1 VRRRRGWCAAVL
13 LLAPLLLGPEP
24 VAAGEPSELARLF
37 PFAADVFVAEDGL
50 ARLELSDPVLSQSGE
65 ADRRIVDRGGEP
77 VPFLLDPGTEV
88 EVESLWTAPARV
100 LDVDRGQVARER
112 LPPRTSEDYELAWP
126 EAVPAGES
134 VALVVEAAPQAYVR
148 SVSVAGR
155 RGDELVVL
163 VQDRPLSRIAAS
175 AARLDRIELPRFD
188 GESIVVR
195 IRGDEGFYL
204 EPRFRFESRRTRK
217 ADDASSIP
225 LRIRS
230 QRQERGRTIVELER
244 PNGVVPEALRVTSS
258 TPSFDRSVEIF
269 DVGSAAA
276 DRALGDGRIL
286 RAAGPGQPIEARDVR
301 VHPAEGTGLR
311 VEIVDGSSP
320 PLGALEFA
328 ARVRR
333 PALLFQVP
341 ARSEGPAATL
351 YFGGGRAVAPDYDI
365 AALLP
370 DPDRSLTG
378 ERAQIA
384 ARLRDDASLVRAR
397 LGEVRRNPAYDDEPA
412 LGFAM
417 RAGAEL
423 DPRTFAHR
431 RRLTIGASADGLS
444 DLSLSPDDLALA
456 RADLGDLRIV
466 DDRARQW
473 PYLLDPGGTSNRVE
487 LDVERSRGEAG
498 SSIYTFRP
506 TRSPLRTDALRL
518 VAQSRFFDRDYRLV
532 ADTEDGR
539 RSLAAGRLRGARGE
553 SEVVISFPETRL
565 DALELTVVD
574 GDDAPLEL
582 SASADVRLP
591 RLYVAAAP
599 GDYALLLGD
608 ASAESPS
615 YDLGRAREMVRALRS
630 VPISAGAIE
639 PNPEYQS
646 LARLFS
652 QSASRPLLQ
661 RVLLWATILAAVAVL
676 IFLTLR
682 LARSGSDDSA

>member
-1 VRRRRGWCAAVL
+1 MRAWCVAAL
-13 LLAPLLLGPEP
+13 LVASLCLGPGP
-24 VAAGEPSELARLF
+24 GAAGEPSEVARLF
-37 PFAADVFVAEDGL
+37 PFAADIFVAEDGL
-50 ARLELSDPVLSQSGE
+50 ARLPLPDTVLSQSGE
-65 ADRRIVDRGGEP
+65 ADRRIVDRNGEP
-77 VPFLLDPGTEV
+77 APFLVDPGSEV
-88 EVESLWTAPARV
+88 EVESVWTAPARV
-100 LDVDRGQVARER
+100 LDVDRGQTAREG

-126 EAVPAGES
+126 EDAPPGES
-134 VALVVEAAPQAYVR
+134 LALVVEAAPRAYVR
-148 SVSVAGR
+148 GVSVAGR
-155 RGDELVVL
+155 RGEELSVL
-163 VQDRPLSRIAAS
+163 MDDRPLSRLASS
-175 AARLDRIELPRFD
+175 AAELDRIELPRFD
-188 GESIVVR
+188 GESLLVR

-217 ADDASSIP
+217 AGDASSIP

-230 QRQERGRTIVELER
+230 QRRESGRTIVELER
-244 PNGVVPEALRVTSS
+244 PSGLVPEALRVTSS
-258 TPSFDRSVEIF
+258 TPSFDRPVAVF
-269 DVGSAAA
+269 DVGSASA
-276 DRALGDGRIL
+276 DRALGEARIL
-286 RAAGPGQPIEARDVR
+286 RAGGPGEPIEARDVR
-301 VHPAEGTGLR
+301 VRPAEGTGLR
-311 VEIVDGSSP
+311 VEITDGSSP
-320 PLGALEFA
+320 PLGALAFA

-341 ARSEGPAATL
+341 MRREGPAASL

-370 DPDRSLTG
+370 DPDRSLSG

-431 RRLTIGASADGLS
+431 RRLTIEASPDGLS
-444 DLSLSPDDLALA
+444 ELSLSADDLALA

-466 DDRARQW
+466 DDRERQW
-473 PYLLDPGGTSNRVE
+473 PYLLDAGGTASRIE
-487 LDVERSRGEAG
+487 LDVERRRGEAG
-498 SSIYTFRP
+498 SSVYALRP
-506 TRSPLRTDALRL
+506 VRGPVRTDALRI
-518 VAQSRFFDRDYRLV
+518 VPRERFFDRDYRL
-532 ADTEDGR
+532 AAETEDGP
-539 RSLAAGRLRGARGE
+539 RSLAAGRLRGTRGQ
-553 SEVVISFPETRL
+553 SEVVIYFPETRL

-599 GDYALLLGD
+599 GEYDLLLGD
-608 ASAESPS
+608 SSAEPPS
-615 YDLGRAREMVRALRS
+615 YDLGRAREMVRSLRS
-630 VPISAGAIE
+630 APISAGAIE

-646 LARLFS
+646 FARLFS
-652 QSASRPLLQ
+652 QGASRPLLQ
-661 RVLLWATILAAVAVL
+661 RVLLWTAILAAVAGL

-682 LARSGSDDSA
+682 LARTGSDDSA